1 MRTVTLK
8 RGRAL
13 GIVGL
18 GAALDLLAGCGGP
31 GINTSPGNPPADSR
45 VKEAEAKSVAADT
58 RVQQVAAA
66 NTDFGLRLLKPLAKA
81 SPNGNVFYSPLSVT
95 EALSMTMNGAGG
107 DTQTAMAKTL
117 GLKDVK
123 IGDVNAA
130 NALLMPSLIS
140 ADPKVEIAIA
150 NAIWVK
156 KGVTLNGDFQ
166 KICAD
171 AYGGQATALDFA
183 TPDAAKTINGW
194 VSDKT
199 KGKIE
204 EIIPKADVVDATA
217 VLTNAVYFHGQWTD
231 AFDKQATHDDNFII
245 TKDKVKPLPFM
256 RRKASLAYAETDKL
270 QAVSLPYGGG
280 RLSLL
285 IVLPRD
291 ATGLDPWVKSLDQK
305 TWDQLVASLQPQ
317 DTVITMPRFQASY
330 SIDLTDS
337 LASLGMGPALK
348 PKADFTPMG
357 LHGDYIE
364 KVLHKAVLEVDEEG
378 TVAAAATAVVMTK
391 AAVRPDTSKSV
402 YVNHPFVCAI
412 RDNTT
417 GMLLFAGVIRD
428 PEKL

>member
-1 MRTVTLK
+1 MRMVTQSQGK
-8 RGRAL
+8 TA

-18 GAALDLLAGCGGP
+18 GVALGFLAGCGGP
-31 GINTSPGNPPADSR
+31 GINTSPNNPPVDSSP
-45 VKEAEAKSVAADT
+45 KEAEVKAVAADT

-81 SPNGNVFYSPLSVT
+81 SPDANVFYSPLSVT
-95 EALSMTMNGAGG
+95 QALSMTMNGAGG
-107 DTQTAMAKTL
+107 ATQTAMAKTL
-117 GLKDVK
+117 GLKDIK
-123 IGDVNAA
+123 IEDVNAA
-130 NALLMPSLIS
+130 NTLLLPSLMS

-156 KGVTLNGDFQ
+156 KGVSLNGDFQ

-171 AYGGQATALDFA
+171 AYGGQATALDFHS
-183 TPDAAKTINGW
+183 PDAAKTINGW

-204 EIIPKADVVDATA
+204 EIIPKADVADSTT
-217 VLTNAVYFHGQWTD
+217 VLTNAVYFHGQWRD

-245 TKDKVKPLPFM
+245 AKDKVEPLPFM

-285 IVLPRD
+285 IVLPRN
-291 ATGLDPWVKSLDQK
+291 AAGLDSWVKSLDQK
-305 TWDQLVASLQPQ
+305 TWDQLVASLKPQ
-317 DTVITMPRFQASY
+317 DATIAMPRFQASY
-330 SIDLTDS
+330 SIDLKDS

-378 TVAAAATAVVMTK
+378 TVAAAATAVVIVDVG
-391 AAVRPDTSKSV
+391 AEPDTSKSV
-402 YVNHPFVCAI
+402 YVNHPFFCAI